1 MTSDRSLSRI
11 AARVLVEDAAQPRA
25 VSAEARKNAI
35 VVLMSIEIMLN
46 AANINLVAF
55 SRYHTILHPLAAKD
69 ATGQVFALFSIAIAA
84 AEVAVGLAILLTV
97 YRRYQTI
104 DVDKINILRW

>member
-1 MTSDRSLSRI
+1 VIPIEYWLILSSLLFAI
-11 AARVLVEDAAQPRA
+11 GAYGVLG
-25 VSAEARKNAI
+25 RKNAI

-55 SRYHTILHPLAAKD
+55 SRYHTVLHPLADKD

>member
-1 MTSDRSLSRI
+1 MIPLEYWLILSSLLFAI
-11 AARVLVEDAAQPRA
+11 GAYGVL
-25 VSAEARKNAI
+25 SRKNAI

-46 AANINLVAF
+46 AANINFVAF
-55 SRYHTILHPLAAKD
+55 STYHPILHAGKD
-69 ATGQVFALFSIAIAA
+69 ASGQVFALFSIAIAA

-97 YRRYQTI
+97 YRRYRTI

>member
-1 MTSDRSLSRI
+1 MIPVEYWVIFSSLLF
-11 AARVLVEDAAQPRA
+11 AVGAYGVLT
-25 VSAEARKNAI
+25 RKNAI
-35 VVLMSIEIMLN
+35 VVLMSIEVMLN

-55 SRYHTILHPLAAKD
+55 SSYHTTLHDSED
-69 ATGQVFALFSIAIAA
+69 ASGQAFALFSIAIAA
-84 AEVAVGLAILLTV
+84 AEVAVGLAIILSV

>member
-1 MTSDRSLSRI
+1 MIPIEYWVIFSTLLFSVG
-11 AARVLVEDAAQPRA
+11 AYGVLT
-25 VSAEARKNAI
+25 RKNAI

-55 SRYHTILHPLAAKD
+55 SSYHTTLHGISD
-69 ATGQVFALFSIAIAA
+69 ASGQAFALFSIAIAA
-84 AEVAVGLAILLTV
+84 AEVAVGLAIILSV
-97 YRRYQTI
+97 YRRYRTI

>member
-1 MTSDRSLSRI
+1 MIPIEYWLILSSLMFAI
-11 AARVLVEDAAQPRA
+11 GAYGVL
-25 VSAEARKNAI
+25 SRKNAI

-46 AANINLVAF
+46 AANINFVAF
-55 SRYHTILHPLAAKD
+55 SRYHTVLHPLEEKD
-69 ATGQVFALFSIAIAA
+69 PTGQVFALFSIAIAA

>member
-1 MTSDRSLSRI
+1 MIPIEYWLILSSLLLAVGVYGVMTRR
-11 AARVLVEDAAQPRA
+11 
-25 VSAEARKNAI
+25 NAI

-55 SRYHTILHPLAAKD
+55 SSYYSSLHPTLGTD
-69 ATGQVFALFSIAIAA
+69 ATGQAFALFSIAIAA
-84 AEVAVGLAILLTV
+84 AEVAVGLAILLSV

>member
-1 MTSDRSLSRI
+1 MIPIEYWLILSSLLLVVGIYGVMT
-11 AARVLVEDAAQPRA
+11 
-25 VSAEARKNAI
+25 RKNAI

-55 SRYHTILHPLAAKD
+55 SSYYSSLHPALGTD
-69 ATGQVFALFSIAIAA
+69 ATGQAFALFSIAIAA
-84 AEVAVGLAILLTV
+84 AEVAVGLAILLSV

>member
-1 MTSDRSLSRI
+1 MIEIQYWLVFSSLLFAI
-11 AARVLVEDAAQPRA
+11 GAYGVLT
-25 VSAEARKNAI
+25 RKNAI
-35 VVLMSIEIMLN
+35 VVLMSIEVMLN

-55 SRYHTILHPLAAKD
+55 SSYHYILHGGMD
-69 ATGQVFALFSIAIAA
+69 ASGQAIALLSIAIAA
-84 AEVAVGLAILLTV
+84 AEVAVGLAIILSV

>member
-1 MTSDRSLSRI
+1 MIPIEYWLILSSLLF
-11 AARVLVEDAAQPRA
+11 AVGAYGVLT
-25 VSAEARKNAI
+25 RKNAI

-55 SRYHTILHPLAAKD
+55 SSYHTILHPLAAKD

-84 AEVAVGLAILLTV
+84 AEVAVGLAILLSV
-97 YRRYQTI
+97 YRRYNTI

>member
-1 MTSDRSLSRI
+1 MIPIEYWLVFSSLLLAI
-11 AARVLVEDAAQPRA
+11 GAYGVLT
-25 VSAEARKNAI
+25 RKNAI

-55 SRYHTILHPLAAKD
+55 SSYHTTLHGSAD
-69 ATGQVFALFSIAIAA
+69 ASGQVFALFSIAIAA
-84 AEVAVGLAILLTV
+84 AEVAVGLAILLSV

>member
-1 MTSDRSLSRI
+1 MIPIEYWVIFSSLLFAI
-11 AARVLVEDAAQPRA
+11 GAYGVLTR
-25 VSAEARKNAI
+25 RNAI
-35 VVLMSIEIMLN
+35 VVLMSIEVMLN

-55 SRYHTILHPLAAKD
+55 SSYHFTLHGESDPS
-69 ATGQVFALFSIAIAA
+69 GQAFALFSIAIAA
-84 AEVAVGLAILLTV
+84 AEVAVGLAIILSV

>member
-1 MTSDRSLSRI
+1 MIPIEYWLIFSSLLFAIGAYGVMTRR
-11 AARVLVEDAAQPRA
+11 
-25 VSAEARKNAI
+25 NAI
-35 VVLMSIEIMLN
+35 VVLMCIEIMLN

-55 SRYHTILHPLAAKD
+55 SSYHTVLHGTAD
-69 ATGQVFALFSIAIAA
+69 ASGQAFALFSIAIAA
-84 AEVAVGLAILLTV
+84 AEVAVGLAIILSV

>member
-1 MTSDRSLSRI
+1 MIPLEYWLVFSSLLFAI
-11 AARVLVEDAAQPRA
+11 GAYGVL
-25 VSAEARKNAI
+25 SRKNAI

-55 SRYHTILHPLAAKD
+55 SSYHTALHGFPD
-69 ATGQVFALFSIAIAA
+69 ASGQVFALFSIAIAA
-84 AEVAVGLAILLTV
+84 AEVAVGLAIILSV

>member
-1 MTSDRSLSRI
+1 MIPFEYWLVLSSLLMTI
-11 AARVLVEDAAQPRA
+11 GAYGVLT
-25 VSAEARKNAI
+25 RKNAI
-35 VVLMSIEIMLN
+35 VVLMCIEIMLN

-55 SRYHTILHPLAAKD
+55 SSYYSTLHPRLGTD
-69 ATGQVFALFSIAIAA
+69 ASGQVFALFSIAIAA

>member
-1 MTSDRSLSRI
+1 MIQIEYWLTFSSLLLAVGIYGVMT
-11 AARVLVEDAAQPRA
+11 
-25 VSAEARKNAI
+25 RKNAI

-46 AANINLVAF
+46 AANINFVAF
-55 SRYHTILHPLAAKD
+55 SRYHTILHPLVEKYP
-69 ATGQVFALFSIAIAA
+69 TGQVFALFSIAIAA

>member
-1 MTSDRSLSRI
+1 MIPIEYWLVFSSLLFAI
-11 AARVLVEDAAQPRA
+11 GAYGVL
-25 VSAEARKNAI
+25 SRKNAI

-55 SRYHTILHPLAAKD
+55 SSYHSALHGFPD
-69 ATGQVFALFSIAIAA
+69 ASGHVFALFSIAIAA
-84 AEVAVGLAILLTV
+84 AEVAVGLAIILSV